1 MLQCANISL
10 SLGDRALLDDIS
22 VIINPGDRIGL
33 VGPNGAGKST
43 LLKVIMGFQEVD
55 KGSVSMGKTES
66 LGYLPQ
72 DGVEPNF
79 SLNVVE
85 EVERVFQPILDL
97 EKNVQHLQNKLGDI
111 DPKSSSYSDYLDK
124 LGSLQTVL

>member
-10 SLGDRALLDDIS
+10 SLGDRALLDDMS

-33 VGPNGAGKST
+33 GGPNGAGKST
-43 LLKVIMGFQEVD
+43 LLKVIMGLQEVD

-66 LGYLPQ
+66 LGYLTQ

-85 EVERVFQPILDL
+85 EV
-97 EKNVQHLQNKLGDI
+97 
-111 DPKSSSYSDYLDK
+111 
-124 LGSLQTVL
+124 